1 MLRGEDKEMVRWRF
15 SGGMRHYRKQ
25 QIKFFPKKSIPEFSD
40 VRSKQ
45 FALDGKVVEV
55 EKLYQ

>member
-1 MLRGEDKEMVRWRF
+1 
-15 SGGMRHYRKQ
+15 MRHYRKQ